1 MPRTKKSS
9 EKRCIVSISAFVSGA
24 SGMKKMTMP
33 ATTMPTSTTALPAMS
48 SATPLLMNPPCSR
61 PNTNAYTVV
70 GSSVFSEW
78 RRTLL
83 RGGTTAGVR
92 AATSTGSM
100 VRQFAMSDTVATA
113 GMHSVTR

>member
-9 EKRCIVSISAFVSGA
+9 EKRCIVSMSAFVSGA

-33 ATTMPTSTTALPAMS
+33 ASTIPTRTTALPAMS
-48 SATPLLMNPPCSR
+48 SAMPLLMNPPCNR